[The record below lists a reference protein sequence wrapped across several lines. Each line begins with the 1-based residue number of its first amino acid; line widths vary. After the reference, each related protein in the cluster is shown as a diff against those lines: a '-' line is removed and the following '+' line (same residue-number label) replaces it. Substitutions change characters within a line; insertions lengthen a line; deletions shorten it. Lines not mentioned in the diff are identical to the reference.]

1 MKHKSNFC
9 GLILLATALFCNTA
23 TRSQTA
29 PALPGGASSLQETFQ
44 DWQVACVVRDNA
56 RHCSLSQQQTKQGT
70 NQRVLAIELTPVSNN
85 SLGGVLILPFGLIL
99 TNGATLQLDD
109 KAISKPLAF
118 RTCLPTGCIVPL
130 NFDKASID
138 GYRAGSALKIG
149 SVASDTNQPVL
160 FTVSLK
166 GFNSALDRIR
176 EIAKVDPI
184 DLRK

>member
-1 MKHKSNFC
+1 MKKYSKLYGPLF
-9 GLILLATALFCNTA
+9 ITAILFCNTA
-23 TRSQTA
+23 GWSQTT

-44 DWQVACVVRDNA
+44 DWQVACVIRDNA

-70 NQRVLAIELTPVSNN
+70 NQRVLAVELTPASNN
-85 SLGGVLILPFGLIL
+85 SLGGVLILPFGLL
-99 TNGATLQLDD
+99 LNSGATMQIDD
-109 KAISKPLAF
+109 KPISKPLAV
-118 RTCLPTGCIVPL
+118 RTCLPTGCIVAL

-138 GYRAGSALKIG
+138 VYRAGSVLKIG
-149 SVASDTNQPVL
+149 SVASDTDQPVL

-176 EIAKVDPI
+176 EIAKVDSV